1 MQSEKEEVNLS
12 LVNSICKCEFV
23 SMFQI
28 CYVFALVAIS
38 LGETMKTY
46 TDGEWHPDGDT
57 PPPTLITT
65 GQTHYLPNQSSLAT
79 TYTSFQQ
86 APKSI
91 TPLTQHFGYEKKP
104 MELDAIPHEYIRTV
118 LKPYAVYINEKHP
131 SHVFSEAAPEM
142 WPPNDMFAYS
152 NSIDSGSFE
161 MLP

>member
-1 MQSEKEEVNLS
+1 
-12 LVNSICKCEFV
+12 
-23 SMFQI
+23 MFQI

-38 LGETMKTY
+38 LGE

-131 SHVFSEAAPEM
+131 NAVFSEAAPEM

-152 NSIDSGSFE
+152 NSIEPGSFVARDI
-161 MLP
+161 M